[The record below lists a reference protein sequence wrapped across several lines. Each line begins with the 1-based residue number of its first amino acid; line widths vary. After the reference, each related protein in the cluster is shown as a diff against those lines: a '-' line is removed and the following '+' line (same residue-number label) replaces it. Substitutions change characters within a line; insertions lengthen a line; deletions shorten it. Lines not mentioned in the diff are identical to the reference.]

1 MISHR
6 PSKHNFDVVRSAGN
20 STYNFINPVRRDVV
34 SAGLAGDNVT
44 IRFQTDNAGP
54 WILHWFVAP
63 FLGLTFIPS
72 F

>member
-1 MISHR
+1 MISRRH
-6 PSKHNFDVVRSAGN
+6 SKHNFDVVRSAGN
-20 STYNFINPVRRDVV
+20 STYNFVNPVRRDVV